1 MLDGFVYRRQQ
12 PPEEE
17 EKKTGKVVWER
28 FVNSQNGGGKL
39 KAEDTPG
46 TEAFVKKRE
55 QFYAVGVVESVNVH
69 TCTVSIVI
77 VENDATMGSA
87 TAPLTD
93 KRGEWAFNSE
103 QHSSG
108 LKATLYKNVPMEKA
122 CIHGYEGFVA
132 PYDHPPPAVYKPV
145 PGHYTAD
152 EFLAYDVTKDS
163 PVELLK
169 LLENGEEVEG
179 LTRQKLALLPE
190 GRRLQEE
197 EAPTSE
203 RSSVLE
209 GWEVLGDGSS
219 VEGSEL
225 ELWSLCESDSWDL
238 VSRASQS
245 NRSFEVVSMVYEQS
259 GSLSHSFHVVP
270 SGLSA
275 LSSSLGSYDLV
286 HSQAPS
292 QAGSVASRISVA
304 SERSLLTLRS
314 ALPAPESF
322 PADRGHPG
330 SWQLLSVLCKLNV
343 PLRGTVR
350 SLQDFGAFVSLD
362 ATPRDLAV
370 QNNKLVSGGRPPKG
384 KGKGKSKG
392 KGKGKSDGETKLLQ
406 DGLLPCLPYMRP
418 SWPPGS
424 TGEQG
429 SSRDSS
435 VMVNGNVFE
444 QMGRQTLGPAEADV
458 PDRIWVVVY
467 ISEVDVNQRRMKL
480 SLQPRLTFE
489 ELRIGGKH
497 EGIVVDT
504 SHLGLFVAL
513 SDSLVGL
520 LPRAQLGVGAF
531 AEGPEEDGWYR
542 RSVYK
547 RGDIVTVWVLRK
559 ALADANSRRPYK
571 IDLTMDKYNEELS
584 SHFLKSSLKVLD
596 AGASGRQPGAE
607 DPKVGKTAMDLKFE
621 ETFDAEDKFFLIKN
635 NRLIKDAMAQYPEL
649 VIDYTTDPPP
659 PPQEATKTKS
669 FDFSLIEGWSV
680 RKITEEHKR
689 LCDKQHKFEESAQGA
704 KPLSKEEERLLTVL
718 KKKVEQWGNEYYEGV
733 CKKIERHQKFIEDI
747 HRKIKEERDKYP
759 YKSII
764 DLDKFRE
771 LSQRIAEKGYH
782 ERCCF
787 VTRLC
792 YKEDVLGVGL
802 EIVPESDTGRKIF
815 QCSFD
820 LLSKEAFKDFGI
832 RSGVWKEK
840 VEFWLPL
847 AIDARHF
854 RRALPYLAEC
864 FRQLGDGR
872 VEAATRSYGTQAG
885 NGIKSL
891 RANLRELQRT
901 GQKMLSLEEYK
912 KQKAQPEKEK
922 PKPEAEAEKTQPV
935 GLRPAAS
942 LTEAD
947 VAYGL
952 EVLPKLMNLQ
962 TVQLMKG
969 DLHLSTK
976 ALEGYMG
983 FHHLLL
989 SILRQYPS
997 LQAQVESKIGTFL
1010 RSEAGRT
1017 KQSCPNLGEFL
1028 CLLAVSKKYTWDDV
1042 SAAVLKET
1050 LDRNASWA
1058 LDKYPSLAGFGTSP
1072 ENRLERTFKA
1082 SIVSIR
1088 LLCFNV
1094 WFLRNVV
1101 FKRYGAQ
1108 ATSAEILEEQRG
1120 GPKVSCTDMR
1130 WAEYEEQKLG
1140 IDQDSTRVLQRF
1152 LRLRRKGIPRPEEI
1166 NMLQE
1171 QMRRTLHGN
1180 GLNSWSEYF
1189 VNLNLQPLKADDL
1202 SQLLVMSLHDSV
1214 RKGYIPLWKMRALQ
1228 QKNQQEKAPKTND
1241 YLGADM
1247 DKYDSMHT
1255 TKGGG
1260 DRW

>member
-1 MLDGFVYRRQQ
+1 MGYGGRGKSKGRGYRVR
-12 PPEEE
+12 EVDW
-17 EKKTGKVVWER
+17 GKSWSNGRKGKGKGKSYNQSYRGVWR
-28 FVNSQNGGGKL
+28 
-39 KAEDTPG
+39 
-46 TEAFVKKRE
+46 
-55 QFYAVGVVESVNVH
+55 
-69 TCTVSIVI
+69 TVSKPK
-77 VENDATMGSA
+77 GGR
-87 TAPLTD
+87 
-93 KRGEWAFNSE
+93 KGYGRG
-103 QHSSG
+103 
-108 LKATLYKNVPMEKA
+108 K
-122 CIHGYEGFVA
+122 
-132 PYDHPPPAVYKPV
+132 
-145 PGHYTAD
+145 
-152 EFLAYDVTKDS
+152 
-163 PVELLK
+163 
-169 LLENGEEVEG
+169 
-179 LTRQKLALLPE
+179 
-190 GRRLQEE
+190 GRGR
-197 EAPTSE
+197 
-203 RSSVLE
+203 
-209 GWEVLGDGSS
+209 GGSS
-219 VEGSEL
+219 YGYGRGNYRTG
-225 ELWSLCESDSWDL
+225 WSYG
-238 VSRASQS
+238 R
-245 NRSFEVVSMVYEQS
+245 
-259 GSLSHSFHVVP
+259 
-270 SGLSA
+270 
-275 LSSSLGSYDLV
+275 
-286 HSQAPS
+286 
-292 QAGSVASRISVA
+292 
-304 SERSLLTLRS
+304 
-314 ALPAPESF
+314 
-322 PADRGHPG
+322 G
-330 SWQLLSVLCKLNV
+330 SWGKGKG
-343 PLRGTVR
+343 RG
-350 SLQDFGAFVSLD
+350 
-362 ATPRDLAV
+362 
-370 QNNKLVSGGRPPKG
+370 KGRGKGKG

-392 KGKGKSDGETKLLQ
+392 KGKGKSDGETKMLQ

-424 TGEQG
+424 AGEQG

-435 VMVNGNVFE
+435 VMVNGNIFE
-444 QMGRQTLGPAEADV
+444 QMGRQTLGPAE
-458 PDRIWVVVY
+458 VVVY

-559 ALADANSRRPYK
+559 ALADANSRRRYK

-607 DPKVGKTAMDLKFE
+607 DPKVGKTAMDLNFE

-635 NRLIKDAMAQYPEL
+635 NRLIKDAMSQYPEL

-689 LCDKQHKFEESAQGA
+689 LCDKEHKFKESAQGA

-885 NGIKSL
+885 NGIKSH
-891 RANLRELQRT
+891 RANLRELQRK

-922 PKPEAEAEKTQPV
+922 PKPEAEEEKTQPV
-935 GLRPAAS
+935 GLRPTAS

-1108 ATSAEILEEQRG
+1108 ATSAEILEAEQRG

-1130 WAEYEEQKLG
+1130 WAEYEEQ
-1140 IDQDSTRVLQRF
+1140 
-1152 LRLRRKGIPRPEEI
+1152 KGIPRPEEI

-1189 VNLNLQPLKADDL
+1189 VNLNLQPLKADEL